1 MPRDAGE
8 TRQVRD
14 GEQRLAALL
23 VRARTLVRRA
33 LRGRG
38 RGPRMHWQATNKEVI
53 MEENQGETPVGQE
66 TALHVK
72 RFSGEMVYSDLPVN
86 EEPMPPELVTEQ
98 AGARD
103 LLPAER
109 MIELLGQM
117 ERIRV
122 FEETAE
128 QLYMRG
134 MIHGTMHLSIG
145 QEATAVGAIA
155 ALQPTDYILSTHR
168 GHGHCLAKGA
178 DPGRMMAEFMG
189 KETGY
194 CRGLGGSM
202 HIADVGG
209 GNLGANGI
217 VAGGLPI
224 SVGVGWSMKVQGR
237 SEVCMVFFGDGAS
250 NEGAFHEA
258 LVCAAIWR
266 LPIIFVCENNHY
278 AMSLAVHAA
287 VPTEDISER
296 ASAYHIPGVAVDG
309 NDLLAVYEAA
319 AAAVERARSGR
330 GPTLIEAKTYRW
342 RGHSKSD
349 RNLYRTQD
357 EIEMW
362 KGRDPIAHFRAVLI
376 GAGVLDEAQAAAI
389 TREAKEAI
397 NAAVA
402 FAEQGPE
409 PDPAILE
416 DAVYA

>member
-1 MPRDAGE
+1 MKENAAERRTE
-8 TRQVRD
+8 
-14 GEQRLAALL
+14 GEQA
-23 VRARTLVRRA
+23 
-33 LRGRG
+33 
-38 RGPRMHWQATNKEVI
+38 EVS
-53 MEENQGETPVGQE
+53 T
-66 TALHVK
+66 
-72 RFSGEMVYSDLPVN
+72 GEMVYS
-86 EEPMPPELVTEQ
+86 ELSVTEPATGTPHVAEREQGTSQ
-98 AGARD
+98 AEGVQAD
-103 LLPAER
+103 HSDHLSGER

-117 ERIRV
+117 VRIRV

-128 QLYMRG
+128 QLYTRG

-155 ALQPTDYILSTHR
+155 ALRPSDYILSTHR

-202 HIADVGG
+202 HIADVEG

-217 VAGGLPI
+217 VAGGIPI
-224 SVGVGWSMKVQGR
+224 AVGVGWSMKAQGR

-258 LVCAAIWR
+258 LVCASIWQ

-278 AMSLAVHAA
+278 AMSLPVGTA
-287 VPTEDISER
+287 VPTADISAR
-296 ASAYHIPGVAVDG
+296 AAAYDIPGLTVDG
-309 NDLLAVYEAA
+309 NDLMAVYEAA
-319 AAAVERARSGR
+319 TVAVERARVGK

-357 EIEMW
+357 EIQTW
-362 KGRDPIAHFRAVLI
+362 KDRDPIVHFRSWLI
-376 GAGVLDEAQAAAI
+376 DEGVLDEAQAEAL
-389 TREAKEAI
+389 TGEAKVAI
-397 NAAVA
+397 NAAVT
-402 FAEQGPE
+402 FAEQSPE
-409 PDPAILE
+409 PDPSILE

>member
-1 MPRDAGE
+1 
-8 TRQVRD
+8 
-14 GEQRLAALL
+14 
-23 VRARTLVRRA
+23 
-33 LRGRG
+33 
-38 RGPRMHWQATNKEVI
+38 
-53 MEENQGETPVGQE
+53 MEEQQVETPVG
-66 TALHVK
+66 
-72 RFSGEMVYSDLPVN
+72 GEQSAPRDRLP
-86 EEPMPPELVTEQ
+86 P
-98 AGARD
+98 
-103 LLPAER
+103 ER
-109 MIELLGQM
+109 MIVLLGQM

-128 QLYMRG
+128 QLYTRG

-155 ALQPTDYILSTHR
+155 ALEPTDYILSTHR

-202 HIADVGG
+202 HIADVEG

-224 SVGVGWSMKVQGR
+224 SVGVGWSMKV
-237 SEVCMVFFGDGAS
+237 
-250 NEGAFHEA
+250 HEA
-258 LVCAAIWR
+258 LNCAAIWK

-278 AMSLAVHAA
+278 AMSLPVETG
-287 VPTEDISER
+287 VPSQYIAER
-296 ASAYHIPGVAVDG
+296 ALAYYIPGVPVDG
-309 NDLLAVYEAA
+309 NDLLEVYDAA
-319 AAAVERARSGR
+319 AAAVERARAGE
-330 GPTLIEAKTYRW
+330 GPSLIEAKTYRW

-349 RNLYRTQD
+349 RNLYRTQE
-357 EIEMW
+357 EIQSWRE
-362 KGRDPIAHFRAVLI
+362 RDPIVRFRSYLI
-376 GAGVLDEAQAAAI
+376 DAGVLDEAKAEAV

-397 NAAVA
+397 NAGVA
-402 FAEQGPE
+402 FAEQSPE

>member
-1 MPRDAGE
+1 VQE
-8 TRQVRD
+8 
-14 GEQRLAALL
+14 
-23 VRARTLVRRA
+23 
-33 LRGRG
+33 
-38 RGPRMHWQATNKEVI
+38 H
-53 MEENQGETPVGQE
+53 QGEPRNNGEMAYSNLAENE
-66 TALHVK
+66 TA
-72 RFSGEMVYSDLPVN
+72 SGLI
-86 EEPMPPELVTEQ
+86 
-98 AGARD
+98 
-103 LLPAER
+103 LPAPANAAPTLSRER
-109 MIELLGQM
+109 MIDLLGQM

-145 QEATAVGAIA
+145 QEASAVGAIA
-155 ALQPTDYILSTHR
+155 ALDPTDYILSTHR

-202 HIADVGG
+202 HIADVEG

-217 VAGGLPI
+217 VAGGIPI
-224 SVGVGWSMKVQGR
+224 AVGVGWSMKAQR
-237 SEVCMVFFGDGAS
+237 RREVCLVFFGDGAS

-258 LVCAAIWR
+258 LVCASIWR
-266 LPIIFVCENNHY
+266 LPIIFFCENNHY
-278 AMSLAVHAA
+278 AMSLPVQAG
-287 VPTEDISER
+287 VPTRDISAR
-296 ASAYHIPGVAVDG
+296 AAAYDIPGLSVDG
-309 NDLLAVYEAA
+309 NNLLAVYEAT
-319 AAAVERARSGR
+319 AAAVARARAGQ

-357 EIEMW
+357 EIQSWRE
-362 KGRDPIAHFRAVLI
+362 RDPIARFRSHLI
-376 GAGVLDEAQAAAI
+376 GAGLLNESEAKAI
-389 TREAKEAI
+389 TRTARQLIDAS
-397 NAAVA
+397 VT
-402 FAEQGPE
+402 FAEQSPE